1 MPYKMFKQTTMVVA
15 WLATLE
21 EGNTEVQLENALLL
35 PSDSLKFFNLQV
47 LSCINCNHEG
57 QSYLIMRQQ
66 EHAKAIG

>member
-1 MPYKMFKQTTMVVA
+1 MEVA

-21 EGNTEVQLENALLL
+21 EGNTEVKLENALLL
-35 PSDSLKFFNLQV
+35 PSDSLNFLNLQV
-47 LSCINCNHEG
+47 LSCINSNHEG

>member
-1 MPYKMFKQTTMVVA
+1 MFKQTTIVVA
-15 WLATLE
+15 CLATLE

-35 PSDSLKFFNLQV
+35 PSDSLNFFNLQV
-47 LSCINCNHEG
+47 LSCINSNHEG